1 MELIDPA
8 KLKRVTEA
16 RKIVADLQV
25 RLLAREQALDDL
37 ARAVEIAQFSGQ
49 YQLVESFRNTANEQL
64 EDRLIMPAVGENEDL
79 KIRIFE

>member
-37 ARAVEIAQFSGQ
+37 ARAFEIAQYSGQ
-49 YQLVESFRNTANEQL
+49 YQLVESFRNIANEQL
-64 EDRLIMPAVGENEDL
+64 EDRLIMPAAGENEDL

>member
-37 ARAVEIAQFSGQ
+37 ARAFEIAQYSGQ
-49 YQLVESFRNTANEQL
+49 YQLVESFRIAANEQL
-64 EDRLIMPAVGENEDL
+64 EDRLIMPAAGENEDL

>member
-8 KLKRVTEA
+8 KLKRVAEA

-37 ARAVEIAQFSGQ
+37 ARAFEIAQYSGQ
-49 YQLVESFRNTANEQL
+49 YQLVESFRTTANEQL
-64 EDRLIMPAVGENEDL
+64 EDRLIMPAQGENEDL

>member
-8 KLKRVTEA
+8 TLKRVADA

-37 ARAVEIAQFSGQ
+37 ARAFEIAQYSGQ

-64 EDRLIMPAVGENEDL
+64 EDRLIMPAAGENEDL